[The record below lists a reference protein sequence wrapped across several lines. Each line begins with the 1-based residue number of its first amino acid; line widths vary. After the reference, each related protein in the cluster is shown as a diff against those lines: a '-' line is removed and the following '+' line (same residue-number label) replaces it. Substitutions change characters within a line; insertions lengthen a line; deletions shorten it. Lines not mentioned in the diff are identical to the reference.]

1 MKPEILIKIR
11 NFLSK
16 EHDYYM
22 DGRIKTYLLDY
33 LSQKMESYAGK
44 PSILEGYAICMRD
57 IRGIKEE
64 VERLK

>member
-1 MKPEILIKIR
+1 MKELLLKIR
-11 NFLSK
+11 NYLSK
-16 EHDYYM
+16 EHDYYI

-33 LSQKMESYAGK
+33 LAQKMESYAGK